1 MLAICNVLQLLF
13 TVYFFLLLGRA
24 LLSWIRPDPYNPIVS
39 FINQATEPLL
49 APFRR
54 LIPPV
59 GMFDVS
65 FIVAFIVF
73 TLVAQVILQLIGCG
87 GRVGIF

>member
-65 FIVAFIVF
+65 FLVALIVF
-73 TLVAQVILQLIGCG
+73 QLVSQVILQLIGCRG
-87 GRVGIF
+87 GGYF

>member
-1 MLAICNVLQLLF
+1 MLSLCGALQLL
-13 TVYFFLLLGRA
+13 VQLYFLLLLARA
-24 LLSWIRPDPYNPIVS
+24 LLSWIRPDPYNPIVR
-39 FINQATEPLL
+39 FIYQATEPLL

-73 TLVAQVILQLIGCG
+73 QLVSQVVLQLIGCRG
-87 GRVGIF
+87 GGGLF

>member
-1 MLAICNVLQLLF
+1 MLALCNALQLLF
-13 TVYFFLLLGRA
+13 QAYFFLLLARA
-24 LLSWIRPDPYNPIVS
+24 LLSWIRPDHYNPIVR

-65 FIVAFIVF
+65 FLVAFIVF
-73 TLVAQVILQLIGCG
+73 ELVSQVILQLIGC
-87 GRVGIF
+87 R

>member
-1 MLAICNVLQLLF
+1 MGSLCGILQLL
-13 TVYFFLLLGRA
+13 VQAYYLLLLARA
-24 LLSWIRPDPYNPIVS
+24 LLSWIRPDPYNPIVR
-39 FINQATEPLL
+39 FIWSATEPLL

-54 LIPPV
+54 FVPPV